1 MRVGLVGELLG
12 GGVNVEPRL
21 GLVRQALD
29 HEVHY
34 TLGDSLYELLRDG
47 QGDPRTCRPVA
58 RRLTGYRP
66 YRRLWHRAGGS
77 TAA

>member
-1 MRVGLVGELLG
+1 VGRAGELLG

-34 TLGDSLYELLRDG
+34 TLGDSSPSYSG
-47 QGDPRTCRPVA
+47 TVKAIPGPVVRAA
-58 RRLTGYRP
+58 RRLAGYRP